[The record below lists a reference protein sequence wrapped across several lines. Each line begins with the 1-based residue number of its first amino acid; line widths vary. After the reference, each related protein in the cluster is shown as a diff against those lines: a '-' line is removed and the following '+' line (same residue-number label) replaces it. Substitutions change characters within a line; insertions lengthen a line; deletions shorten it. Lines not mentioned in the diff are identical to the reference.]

1 MRHDTDPP
9 PGAAAQPPTV
19 TAGSLSG
26 REPTDRNPLAN
37 PCRTS
42 GEEPGSVI
50 VRDPDPGTS
59 RSVIVVLSP
68 GFGRDTQAPGPRAR
82 YSVRK
87 LVLAARPAGPLAG
100 DADAGGGQPPFLG
113 PPTTIAATATES
125 TGVASAA
132 DPTGDSASSGAP
144 RSAMING
151 LRWAMVGRPAVEAA
165 NLLQVA
171 VLARLV
177 APAEF
182 GRYAIALIVYLLAN
196 VPTQTVQYSIVQ
208 RTRIDPDHL
217 KTGVTLTVLGGLA
230 ICALCFV
237 ASYTV
242 VPVLFG
248 ARTAM
253 LVRLMIPACFINSV
267 NTVQI
272 AMMTRR
278 LEFRRLSLLDFT
290 FTLVAAVTSIPMAA
304 AGLNGEA
311 LVLGVL
317 AGSIAGCI
325 LTCCWILP
333 PVPNFCR
340 RAARDLLHFGI
351 AASSGAASTVCFQ
364 NCDYVIIGARL
375 GALQAGYYFRAYSLS
390 VVYQTK
396 LSQVMSSIGYPVL
409 ARSTSED
416 EIDALR
422 QRMVH
427 TVTLVV
433 FPLLTAL
440 AIVAPKF
447 VTWFYGPAWHATV
460 VPVQILA
467 IGGAAMLVAEALVVA
482 MLATGRARAVMKW
495 GWAHFLAYAAIV
507 FAVAPFGLVAIAVAA
522 AVVHTAF
529 LMISYLQLVRGSPRR
544 AFATLAKDVVPA
556 AASSV
561 GLATVAIPV
570 SIFASKLSTPTV
582 LYLLIIAVAGGA
594 GYFLS
599 LRLWFPN
606 QLRLLGHLAG
616 RLLPAGTH
624 RLFSRFIVRP
634 QPQSAAELAS
644 DGADSV

>member
-1 MRHDTDPP
+1 VTRHDPNALP
-9 PGAAAQPPTV
+9 AAGAQPPVV
-19 TAGSLSG
+19 TPPPASA
-26 REPTDRNPLAN
+26 RAPTGRNPPAD
-37 PCRTS
+37 PRRAS
-42 GEEPGSVI
+42 GKEAACVI
-50 VRDPDPGTS
+50 VRSPAAGT
-59 RSVIVVLSP
+59 RGSVVVVPSP
-68 GFGRDTQAPGPRAR
+68 GFGSDRQDPRHPSPF
-82 YSVRK
+82 SVRK
-87 LVLAARPAGPLAG
+87 IAPAAGSAGSGAG
-100 DADAGGGQPPFLG
+100 DADARARQPPSLS
-113 PPTTIAATATES
+113 PPITVPATATGS
-125 TGVASAA
+125 AGVDSGAKPIDDGASP
-132 DPTGDSASSGAP
+132 DAP
-144 RSAMING
+144 RSAIING

-177 APAEF
+177 VPAEF

-208 RTRIDPDHL
+208 RTQIDRDHL
-217 KTGVTLTVLGGLA
+217 KTGVTLTVLTGLA

-237 ASYTV
+237 ASYTL

-248 ARTAM
+248 ARTAV

-272 AMMTRR
+272 AIMTRR

-290 FTLVAAVTSIPMAA
+290 FTLVSAVTSISLAA
-304 AGLNGEA
+304 VGLNGEA

-340 RAARDLLHFGI
+340 RAARDLLHFGV

-440 AIVAPKF
+440 AIVAPRF

-460 VPVQILA
+460 VPVQILT

-495 GWAHFLAYAAIV
+495 GWCHFLAYAAIV
-507 FAVAPFGLVAIAVAA
+507 FTVAPLGLTAIAIAA
-522 AVVHTAF
+522 ALVHTTF
-529 LMISYLQLVRGSPRR
+529 LMISYLQLVRGSLRR
-544 AFATLAKDVVPA
+544 AFTTLAKDLVPA

-561 GLATVAIPV
+561 GLATVAIPASV
-570 SIFASKLSTPTV
+570 FASKLSTPTV
-582 LYLLIIAVAGGA
+582 LYLFIIALVGGA

-606 QLRLLGHLAG
+606 QLRHLGRLAG
-616 RLLPAGTH
+616 RLLPARTH

-634 QPQSAAELAS
+634 QPQSA
-644 DGADSV
+644 G